1 MGERIYCDIYRGT
14 DYDTGDDVDWGC
26 CGLDL
31 VVSVTNDEI
40 ANAFLELIGVEI
52 LSGIMLVIV
61 LVIIDKF
68 VKKD

>member
-1 MGERIYCDIYRGT
+1 MCN
-14 DYDTGDDVDWGC
+14 VV
-26 CGLDL
+26 DL

>member
-1 MGERIYCDIYRGT
+1 M
-14 DYDTGDDVDWGC
+14 C

-52 LSGIMLVIV
+52 LSDIMLVIV